1 MNTIDNLADWHEFE
15 SDRWHEAVRHRGLLL
30 RSLDPDERALVLEAI
45 NTDLERRRRLA
56 PEPEP
61 V

>member
-1 MNTIDNLADWHEFE
+1 MTPIDTLTDWHAFE
-15 SDRWHEAVRHRGLLL
+15 SDRWHNAVRHRGLLL
-30 RSLDPDERALVLEAI
+30 RSLDPDERTLVLEAI

-61 V
+61 A